1 MFIKILHTES
11 SPGWGG
17 QENRILNES
26 IGLQKLGAKV
36 YILCQPESK
45 LAEKAREA
53 GIEVF
58 TSPMRKSYDLKAI
71 YNTARLINKLNIDV
85 VNTHSGKDSY
95 IGGFAGKLS
104 KKTPL
109 IVRTRHLAL
118 PITSTFSYKYLSDF
132 VVTVSEYVRQ
142 YLIQKGIPEKKV
154 FAVPTGIDLEKFNP
168 GKVKGTLKKELGL
181 NQDTPLIATVAVLR
195 KKKGHHILIEAIPY
209 VLKKFPEAVFVFVG
223 EGPQRKNIEEKI
235 KRHGLSKNVI
245 MLGHREDIPQILSSI
260 DLFVLPTLQEALGTS
275 FIEAMAMGKP
285 VIGSNID
292 GVREVIDNGL
302 NGYLVPPEAPVV
314 LAEKIIDLLS
324 NRGKA
329 KEFGVHGREK
339 VENKYTIEKMCNGM
353 LEVYL
358 KHLKKL

>member
-1 MFIKILHTES
+1 M
-11 SPGWGG
+11 
-17 QENRILNES
+17 
-26 IGLQKLGAKV
+26 
-36 YILCQPESK
+36 
-45 LAEKAREA
+45 
-53 GIEVF
+53 
-58 TSPMRKSYDLKAI
+58 
-71 YNTARLINKLNIDV
+71 
-85 VNTHSGKDSY
+85 
-95 IGGFAGKLS
+95 
-104 KKTPL
+104 
-109 IVRTRHLAL
+109 
-118 PITSTFSYKYLSDF
+118 
-132 VVTVSEYVRQ
+132 
-142 YLIQKGIPEKKV
+142 
-154 FAVPTGIDLEKFNP
+154 
-168 GKVKGTLKKELGL
+168 
-181 NQDTPLIATVAVLR
+181 
-195 KKKGHHILIEAIPY
+195 
-209 VLKKFPEAVFVFVG
+209 
-223 EGPQRKNIEEKI
+223 